1 MNWQQAEKEFKNYL
15 TIERG
20 LSTNSVQAYVRD
32 FRILRRFGE
41 ELDLLP
47 HQLRTLD
54 LEQCIEDR
62 HIAGNSHRSIAR
74 MISSWRS
81 FYGYLQL
88 ENIIE
93 EDPSALLELPK
104 LGQYLPEVL
113 SLEEIERMIACIE
126 MDKADGH
133 RNRAIIE
140 TLYACGLRVSEL
152 TSLEINNLYLNESFL
167 RVTGKGNKQRLVPL
181 HEEVIHHIKIYL
193 EEVRVLYPQQN
204 AAKHLVFLNQRGGK
218 LSRVSVFQ
226 LVKRLADAA
235 GIRKNVS
242 PHTFR
247 HSFATHL
254 VQNGADLRVV
264 QELLGHES
272 ILTTEIY
279 THLDKAHL
287 RQVILQYHPRN
298 Q

>member
-54 LEQCIEDR
+54 LEQCIEER

-81 FYGYLQL
+81 FYSYLQL

>member
-20 LSTNSVQAYVRD
+20 LSPNSVQAYVRD

-54 LEQCIEDR
+54 LEKCIEDR
-62 HIAGNSHRSIAR
+62 HVAGNSHRSIAR
-74 MISSWRS
+74 LISSWRS

-88 ENIIE
+88 ENIID

-126 MDKADGH
+126 MGKADGH

-181 HEEVIHHIKIYL
+181 HEEVIHHLKIYL
-193 EEVRVLYPQQN
+193 EEVRMLYPQQN

-218 LSRVSVFQ
+218 LSRVSIFQ